1 MTLALVDHALTDPSP
16 LRTRVCVVV
25 VGEDP
30 TGLAAAL
37 DSVCA
42 QRVRPDLV
50 LLASSSMAGAPPPD
64 LGPDLEVRALPVGT
78 PALRPAVEAAAR
90 SLDGDWLLWVLTDG
104 CTAGSQVLG
113 DLVEAHR
120 RSPSVGVVAPKLV
133 DASDGSRLRSVG
145 IRATRSGR
153 IIDDPAD
160 GAPDQGQFDDRH
172 DVLAVPLAGALVESS
187 LVTALGGWEPTFG
200 DVAADLDFGWR
211 AQRLGRRVLVLPR
224 TTVRAD
230 AGVGL
235 ATATTPA
242 RRRAGRR
249 VALARAT
256 WWGAPLLALW
266 LLLSTVVGA
275 VALALVK
282 RPRAAAAALGDVL
295 ALDPVR
301 VPGAWWRT
309 RGKAPVRR
317 ADLGGLFVSGEDVR
331 RRLADQ
337 VHEALLP
344 GRGGSGEGPSDG
356 GRSTAMRVLTHPG
369 LLVTVLV
376 AALCAAAGRRLG
388 AGLLTGIG
396 GGVVGGELSGG
407 PVTSA
412 ALWHAWTD
420 AWRGA
425 GLGGPGAGGPHLALL
440 AAPTWLVEHLPGLS
454 GVASPGGLV
463 VGLVLVLGPPL
474 ATASAYAAARVLTL
488 ARWPRAAAALV
499 WAVAG
504 AAPSAYAEGRLGAV
518 VAHVLLPAVGAGLVL
533 LARADGTA
541 TAAWATALAAGV
553 LGAFAPAT
561 LVLTAALALVV
572 IVGASSAGAR
582 RRALAPLLVAPA
594 LLGPW
599 LLAVRDDPRLLVAG
613 PGLTS
618 WGAAEHSLVDLA
630 TLLPSGTGDLGVWAV
645 VPVMVLA
652 VLALVGLVT
661 DRRPRSLPSGLAAA
675 AVLSSAAVLVT
686 PRVHLA
692 QPVSELDGTTT
703 TLVTPWVGLPMLAAE
718 LVLLA
723 LALVAVTSGVPAR
736 WRARAGRLP
745 EVGQALLVGVGIMA
759 GAVLVL
765 QTFGAGLGAWV
776 DPRPAV
782 AVDHADGD
790 VAGRTLYVRTTP
802 EGASFQVL
810 GRELTDVARSLP
822 VTTSSNALLEP
833 VVSDLLSG
841 HDAAA
846 GGLARFAVDVIGV
859 DEAADPVLVRS
870 LDATEGLTRL
880 VARDGWNYWRVA
892 AVGAESDRPVA
903 PARLELRRGTHGE
916 VVPTTGQHAATTTTL
931 TTEPGDLLV
940 VAEPEGW
947 ARHATVSWQGQQV
960 PVTVT
965 DAVPTYVLSGGSGE
979 LVVRVEDEHE
989 PLRRAQLV
997 LGAVVLF
1004 LAVPFGSRASRRR
1017 R

>member
-50 LLASSSMAGAPPPD
+50 LLATSSMAGAPPPD

-187 LVTALGGWEPTFG
+187 LVTALGGWEPTLG

-463 VGLVLVLGPPL
+463 VGLVLVLGPLL

-488 ARWPRAAAALV
+488 
-499 WAVAG
+499 
-504 AAPSAYAEGRLGAV
+504 
-518 VAHVLLPAVGAGLVL
+518 
-533 LARADGTA
+533 
-541 TAAWATALAAGV
+541 
-553 LGAFAPAT
+553 APAT

-618 WGAAEHSLVDLA
+618 WGAAEHALVDLA

-846 GGLARFAVDVIGV
+846 GGLARFAVDVVGV